1 MSIVMDSDAIC
12 VGDTAHTTLQDATLV
27 NTAFDQLA
35 LHLDAVIE
43 TQEYLECFRRR
54 DRLDLRGAN
63 IFATQ
68 ENARVT
74 VQQDALSGIDD
85 SSTQVDTSLN
95 GRGTHVVKCTG

>member
-1 MSIVMDSDAIC
+1 MSVVMDSNAIC
-12 VGDTAHTTLQDATLV
+12 VGDAAYSTLQDAALI
-27 NTAFDQLA
+27 NAAFDQFA

-43 TQEYLECFRRR
+43 TQEDFECFRRG

-68 ENARVT
+68 ENARIS

-85 SSTQVDTSLN
+85 GGAQVDTSLD
-95 GRGTHVVKCTG
+95 GRGAHVVKRTG